1 LSLKRFFAYSI
12 AAHTLIIAAI
22 IFLMPVIK
30 EKERKEFIT
39 KLVSPEELK
48 KPEMK
53 LPKPKIKLP
62 PPLPPVLEKPQLPPV
77 SPIRPKQEP
86 TSEKP
91 VIPGEGKETGKPL
104 PEGIYPKFG
113 SQDKKREETGKGRL
127 SQSKPLEKP
136 GYFEN
141 KNLLDKGIIDQIA
154 KKGISEKQKQDKAIT
169 LDTSEYKYAG
179 YMGLLRGK
187 IENSGCWAY
196 PPDAAAKGI
205 YGDLVIRFTIKKN
218 GRLGAVELVR
228 TSGHKSLDDAAIKA
242 LNDCGPYWPLPDE
255 WGMEAYT
262 IEGHFIYTIY
272 GYYIR

>member
-48 KPEMK
+48 KPEK
-53 LPKPKIKLP
+53 RLLRPKIKLP
-62 PPLPPVLEKPQLPPV
+62 LPLPPVLKKPHLPPV
-77 SPIRPKQEP
+77 VPVKPKPEP
-86 TSEKP
+86 SSEKP
-91 VIPGEGKETGKPL
+91 VVPGEGKGTGKPL
-104 PEGIYPKFG
+104 PEGANQKIG
-113 SQDKKREETGKGRL
+113 RQEGEETGKGRL